1 MCYFNNLWEMYRYLV
16 FSQRYII
23 PVQNWGIYNFYMP
36 WCSLPLSD
44 VVVEIDLKP
53 SIKLD

>member
-1 MCYFNNLWEMYRYLV
+1 MCYFNNLWEMYKYLV